1 MEDRRGLERAY
12 ENQHSTYVAGDTLYI
27 AGTKPNFRDVWDDLK
42 IPFGM
47 TNRSQRYEDAS
58 RVLKAMPQ
66 IKRVVG
72 HSLGGAVALEIQKT
86 RPDLRSV
93 TYGAPLVSASGGERY
108 KTVLDPIAMFD
119 VGART
124 EVQRGINPHGY
135 HHLARGFH
143 TFARGTSENGYSN
156 PDTSSSLYR

>member
-1 MEDRRGLERAY
+1 
-12 ENQHSTYVAGDTLYI
+12 
-27 AGTKPNFRDVWDDLK
+27 
-42 IPFGM
+42 M

-66 IKRVVG
+66 MKRVVG
-72 HSLGGAVALEIQKT
+72 HSLGGAVALEFQKT
-86 RPDLRSV
+86 HPDLRSV
-93 TYGAPLVSASGGERY
+93 TYGAPLFTASGGERY

-124 EVQRGINPHGY
+124 EAQRGINSHGY

-143 TFARGTSENGYSN
+143 WLWYAS
-156 PDTSSSLYR
+156 